1 MYFLSRDSL
10 SCSNA
15 SRSLSDGSCANSG
28 PIDTPMVRNASP
40 DAVSKIPQVA
50 LGRYG
55 TAFEVA
61 ELIAWLLC
69 DGSSYITGTVQSVDG
84 GWVC

>member
-1 MYFLSRDSL
+1 
-10 SCSNA
+10 
-15 SRSLSDGSCANSG
+15 
-28 PIDTPMVRNASP
+28 MVRNASP

>member
-1 MYFLSRDSL
+1 
-10 SCSNA
+10 
-15 SRSLSDGSCANSG
+15 
-28 PIDTPMVRNASP
+28 MVRNASP

-69 DGSSYITGTVQSVDG
+69 DGSPYITGTVQSVDG

>member
-10 SCSNA
+10 SFSYA
-15 SRSLSDGSCANSG
+15 SRSLSDGSCVNSG
-28 PIDTPMVRNASP
+28 PIYTPMVRNASP
-40 DAVSKIPQVA
+40 DTVSKIPQVA

-61 ELIAWLLC
+61 ELIAWLLW
-69 DGSSYITGTVQSVDG
+69 DGSSYIICTVQSVDG
-84 GWVC
+84 GCVC